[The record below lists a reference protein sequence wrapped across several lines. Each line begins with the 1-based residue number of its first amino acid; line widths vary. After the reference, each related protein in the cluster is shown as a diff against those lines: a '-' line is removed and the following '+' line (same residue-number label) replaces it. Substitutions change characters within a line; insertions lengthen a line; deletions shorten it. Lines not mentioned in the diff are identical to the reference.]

1 MRAILLL
8 AALLYFPSPLN
19 APEVIVHI
27 KTPRE
32 AAWTWI
38 NTKVDSPY
46 KWGGNEIKD
55 GGFDCSGI
63 TNGALRKFDLTF
75 DDHTAADLAD
85 MFPEARLPHLRPG
98 DLLFWKSKTG
108 SGRVVHV
115 EMVWAIFE
123 GQIYSIG
130 ASGGGPD
137 TTTLSAAQRADAR
150 VKIHKAYGWAFARNP
165 YGD

>member
-1 MRAILLL
+1 M
-8 AALLYFPSPLN
+8 
-19 APEVIVHI
+19 HI

-46 KWGGNEIKD
+46 KWGGNEVKD

-63 TNGALRKFDLTF
+63 TNGALRKFGLTF
-75 DDHTAADLAD
+75 ADHTAAGMAE
-85 MFPEARLPHLRPG
+85 MFPSVRKENLRPG
-98 DLLFWKSKTG
+98 DLLFWYSKTG
-108 SGRVVHV
+108 SGKVVHV

-123 GQIYSIG
+123 GEIYSIG
-130 ASGGGPD
+130 ASGGGSW
-137 TTTLSAAQRADAR
+137 TTTLDAAQRKDAR
-150 VKIHKAYGWAFARNP
+150 VKIHKAAGWDFARNP